1 MISLDATALRALADH
16 LDTLTSS
23 ANRTGVLT
31 AADGWDSVSM
41 AGWAHSLQ
49 LERTKIA
56 SPTEEK
62 PDRTAEVYR
71 LVVGSGL

>member
-1 MISLDATALRALADH
+1 MIGLDAAALRSLADH
-16 LDTLTSS
+16 LDSLTTS
-23 ANRTGVLT
+23 ANRTGVL
-31 AADGWDSVSM
+31 AASDTYDSVSM
-41 AGWAHSLQ
+41 TGWPHSLQ
-49 LERTKIA
+49 IERVKIA